1 MKKIACCG
9 YHYTGSGVIDDIF
22 RECDNVYQG
31 TYEAEVSLLQAADG
45 VSDLE
50 YHLVEN
56 PSRLSSGVAIKRFL
70 ALIDS
75 KSRQLRKIVGKD
87 GVDLCYGYAKSLAL
101 IHYHGYMSGDV
112 LFFTPLQKLQWYYH
126 KILKK
131 ILRKFYKYPQDS
143 NIVPS
148 VMTYY
153 SRLTESEFLEKTR
166 AFVEELC
173 RIANKE
179 NKEYIMLDQ
188 FIGTGNPARYI
199 RYVDDIKAI
208 IVDRDPRDLYI
219 NRISQ
224 NDRVLPKDPH
234 EFCIHYRNIRKTIGS
249 IPKDKVM
256 VVNFADM
263 IYHYNEYVQRV
274 FDFVGIDK
282 SHHIAPKT
290 HFNPDISIKGTKMW
304 ERFPEYA
311 DAVRIIEQELPEFLY
326 NYE

>member
-31 TYEAEVSLLQAADG
+31 TYEAEIRLLQDADG

-56 PSRLSSGVAIKRFL
+56 PNRLSSSVAIKRFL
-70 ALIDS
+70 SLVKS
-75 KSRQLRKIVGKD
+75 SSRQLQKIVGED
-87 GVDLCYGYAKSLAL
+87 GLELCNEYAKSLVL
-101 IHYHGYMSGDV
+101 IKYHGYGSGDV
-112 LFFTPLQKLQWYYH
+112 LFFTPFQKMQYYFH

-131 ILRKFYKYPQDS
+131 ILRNRYTYPQDS
-143 NIVPS
+143 NVVPS
-148 VMTYY
+148 VISYY
-153 SRLTESEFLEKTR
+153 SRLTESEFLTKTR

-173 RIANKE
+173 KIANKE

-188 FIGTGNPARYI
+188 FIGTGNPARYV

-224 NDRVLPKDPH
+224 NDKVLPKDPH
-234 EFCIHYRNIRKTIGS
+234 QFCIYYRNIRKTIGS

-263 IYHYNEYVQRV
+263 IYHYDEYVQKV
-274 FDFVGIDK
+274 FDFVEMDR
-282 SHHIAPKT
+282 SHHISPRT
-290 HFNPDISIKGTKMW
+290 HFDPSISIRGTKMW
-304 ERFPEYA
+304 ERYPEYA
-311 DAVRIIEQELPEFLY
+311 EAVKIIEQELPEYLY
-326 NYE
+326 EYN